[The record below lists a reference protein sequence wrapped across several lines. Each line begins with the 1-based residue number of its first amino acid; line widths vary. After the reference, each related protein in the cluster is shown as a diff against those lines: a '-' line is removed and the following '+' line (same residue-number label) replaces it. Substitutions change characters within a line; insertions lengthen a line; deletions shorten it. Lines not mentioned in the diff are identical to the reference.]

1 MLTLQLT
8 LRHLL
13 IIIKF
18 IRLIKKSHLYCQK
31 ETLKIN
37 ILVYDVIFGKNF
49 MKGRPSVSTQYITL
63 F

>member
-18 IRLIKKSHLYCQK
+18 IRLIKK
-31 ETLKIN
+31 
-37 ILVYDVIFGKNF
+37 
-49 MKGRPSVSTQYITL
+49 ITFVL
-63 F
+63 PERNTENKYTCL